1 MSKPK
6 ILVISTGGTITM
18 TSGQGSQG
26 IAPTLTAA
34 DLLNAVPQ
42 IAQLADI
49 EALTFSSM
57 PGASLTLPHIV
68 ELATLIQQRFDGGIA
83 GAIVI
88 QGTDTIEETSFLLD
102 LLVKDNKP
110 VIVTGAMRGAQ
121 AAGADG
127 PANLLASVIVAGA
140 PQAAGRGTMVVLN
153 DEIHAAAFV
162 KKGHTGLTSSFVSP
176 SAGPIGLV
184 TEQRALFTSTRAMA
198 RLGLSAPAAIPDI
211 AIVKASLG
219 DDGRLLS
226 TLGQQGYS
234 GAVIEAMG
242 AGHVPQSWVP
252 QLDQLASRMPVVLAV
267 RTPGGPVFTGTYGFS
282 GSEIDL
288 IGRGLIPAGL
298 LDSLKARL
306 LLALLLGNKETV
318 DSVRACFARFSYLQ
332 A

>member
-18 TSGQGSQG
+18 TSGQGSKG

-34 DLLNAVPQ
+34 DLLGAVPQ

-57 PGASLTLPHIV
+57 PGASLTMKNIT
-68 ELATLIQQRFDGGIA
+68 ELAGLIQQRFDQGVS

-102 LLVKDNKP
+102 LLVADDKP
-110 VIVTGAMRGAQ
+110 VVVTGAMRGAQ

-127 PANLLASVIVAGA
+127 PANLLASVIVAGS
-140 PQAAGRGTMVVLN
+140 PQAACRGAMVVLN

-162 KKGHTGLTSSFVSP
+162 KKGHTGLTSSFISP
-176 SAGPIGLV
+176 NSGPIGLV
-184 TEQRALFTSTRAMA
+184 SEQRALFTSARSMA
-198 RLGLSAPAAIPDI
+198 RLGLAAPAALPEI
-211 AIVKASLG
+211 AIVKACLG

-226 TLGQQGYS
+226 ALEGLGYA

-242 AGHVPQSWVP
+242 AGHVPRSWVP
-252 QLDQLASRMPVVLAV
+252 RLDELASRMPVVLAV
-267 RTPGGPVFTGTYGFS
+267 RTPAGPVFTGTYGFP

-298 LDSLKARL
+298 LDALKARL
-306 LLALLLGNKETV
+306 LLAVLSGNNESV
-318 DSVRACFARFSYLQ
+318 ESVRACFSRFSYLQ

>member
-6 ILVISTGGTITM
+6 LIVVSTGGTITM
-18 TSGQGSQG
+18 TSGQGSKG

-42 IAQLADI
+42 IGQQADI

-57 PGASLTLPHIV
+57 PGASLTTNHIV
-68 ELATLIQQRFDGGIA
+68 DLAQLIQQRFDGGID

-102 LLVKDNKP
+102 LLVADKKP

-127 PANLLASVIVAGA
+127 PANLLASIVVAGS
-140 PQAAGRGTMVVLN
+140 PHAAGRGTLVVLN
-153 DEIHAAAFV
+153 DEVHAAAFIR
-162 KKGHTGLTSSFVSP
+162 KGHTGLTSSFMSP
-176 SAGPIGLV
+176 SAGPVGLV
-184 TEQRALFTSTRAMA
+184 CEQRVLFTSSPAMP
-198 RLGLSAPAAIPDI
+198 RLAISRPGALPDI
-211 AIVKASLG
+211 AIVKACLG
-219 DDGRLLS
+219 DDGRLLGA
-226 TLGQQGYS
+226 LPGMGYA

-252 QLDQLASRMPVVLAV
+252 ELSDLVEKMPVVLAV
-267 RTPGGPVFTGTYGFS
+267 RTPAGPVFTNTYGFP

-288 IGRGLIPAGL
+288 INRGLIPAGL
-298 LDSLKARL
+298 LDALKARL
-306 LLALLLGNKETV
+306 LLGTLMGSNETAEGI
-318 DSVRACFARFSYLQ
+318 RLQFKRFSNLQ